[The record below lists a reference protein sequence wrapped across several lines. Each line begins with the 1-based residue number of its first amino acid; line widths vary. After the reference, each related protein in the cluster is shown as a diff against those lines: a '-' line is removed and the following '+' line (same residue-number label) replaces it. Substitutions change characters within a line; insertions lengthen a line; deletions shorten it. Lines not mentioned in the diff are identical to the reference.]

1 LFNYRGVIKMPKP
14 AQFHV
19 TAFSNGVLLGT
30 AIAASAH
37 AFVNHM
43 LAVHDKTSNVEM
55 TVYPYSTQH
64 THMRGEDGHLYPLFV
79 YRSGRESMLTH
90 AQLEEMLIE
99 YAEGKAQ
106 IDAVLLAA

>member
-1 LFNYRGVIKMPKP
+1 MLKP

-19 TAFSNGVLLGT
+19 TAYSNGVLLGT

-43 LAVHDKTSNVEM
+43 LAVHDKTLNIDM

-64 THMRGEDGHLYPLFV
+64 THMCGDDGRLYPLFV
-79 YRSGRESMLTH
+79 YRAGRESMLTH
-90 AQLEEMLIE
+90 TQLEEMLID
-99 YAEGKAQ
+99 YVEGKAH
-106 IDAVLLAA
+106 LEPLKHAA